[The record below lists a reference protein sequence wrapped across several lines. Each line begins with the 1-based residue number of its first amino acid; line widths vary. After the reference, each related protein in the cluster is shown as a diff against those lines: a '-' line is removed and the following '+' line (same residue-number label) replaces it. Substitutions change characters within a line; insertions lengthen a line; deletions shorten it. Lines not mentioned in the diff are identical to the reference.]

1 MLVNACFL
9 ERKGKQGIRW
19 FNRLRLKMLELGASS
34 PCEYGPLEGLGK
46 SIGSSGSLS
55 MESAHG
61 CIAIDSIFG

>member
-1 MLVNACFL
+1 MLVNACSL

-46 SIGSSGSLS
+46 SIGSSGFS
-55 MESAHG
+55 
-61 CIAIDSIFG
+61 